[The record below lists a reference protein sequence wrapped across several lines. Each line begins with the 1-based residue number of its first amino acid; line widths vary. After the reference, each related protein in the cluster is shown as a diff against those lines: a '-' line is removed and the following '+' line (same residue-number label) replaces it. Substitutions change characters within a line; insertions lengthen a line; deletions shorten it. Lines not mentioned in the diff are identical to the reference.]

1 MALEHEGWEVHDQ
14 VEHPSHHA
22 ASLEEFKGTEEEK
35 EGSYLKQLK
44 EAAESKRALIIRN
57 SHMGGHKFAGN
68 CIVSIPNLYSLGQ
81 PVESILDIHPSR
93 RIDMV
98 RTSDTS
104 SS

>member
-57 SHMGGHKFAGN
+57 SHMGGHKVAGN
-68 CIVSIPNLYSLGQ
+68 CIVSIINSFCLGQ
-81 PVESILDIHPSR
+81 PVESILDLHSSR
-93 RIDMV
+93 CIDMV
-98 RTSDTS
+98 WASNAS
-104 SS
+104 PS

>member
-44 EAAESKRALIIRN
+44 EAAEVYEHSLSLSMF
-57 SHMGGHKFAGN
+57 SHS
-68 CIVSIPNLYSLGQ
+68 C
-81 PVESILDIHPSR
+81 D
-93 RIDMV
+93 
-98 RTSDTS
+98 
-104 SS
+104 